1 MGGGRCIHAF
11 DYHGAMKVKQALDLD
26 AGHEP
31 RVALS
36 GQDDAGSERG
46 ARARGRL
53 LWEATRIFSDK
64 GFAKAST
71 REICHA
77 AGLNVA
83 SIHYYFGDKAG
94 LYRAVLCKPLED
106 LGEGFNQFD
115 EPGLSLRDSLYRFM
129 GALLCPWGQDE
140 LSTWLMRL
148 HLREMVEPTPDYKDV
163 MAQHVQPYHQRLVAL
178 LARHA
183 GAARGDDA
191 LHQLAFALVAMV
203 QDFGVS
209 REFMLILAPTLLKG
223 PRAMDRVLDR
233 LVGYGEA
240 LVDHE
245 RRTRQEARGLQ
256 TAPKE
261 RLRKRTST

>member
-1 MGGGRCIHAF
+1 
-11 DYHGAMKVKQALDLD
+11 MKVKQALDFND
-26 AGHEP
+26 GTHGEAPEAAP
-31 RVALS
+31 
-36 GQDDAGSERG
+36 DDAVSDKG

-71 REICHA
+71 REICQA

-115 EPGLSLRDSLYRFM
+115 EPGLPLRESLSRFM
-129 GALLCPWGQDE
+129 AALLCPWGQDE

-163 MAQHVQPYHQRLVAL
+163 MARHIQPYHLRLVNL

-183 GAARGDDA
+183 GAARADDA
-191 LHQLAFALVAMV
+191 LHQLAFALVAIVHNYGM
-203 QDFGVS
+203 S
-209 REFMLILAPTLLKG
+209 REFMQILAPTLLRG
-223 PRAMDRVLDR
+223 SRAMDRVLER

-240 LVDHE
+240 LVEYE
-245 RRTRQEARGLQ
+245 RRVRAGAGHAPAKPAARERQSQR
-256 TAPKE
+256 T
-261 RLRKRTST
+261 KR

>member
-1 MGGGRCIHAF
+1 MLR
-11 DYHGAMKVKQALDLD
+11 MKVKQALDFKVPDMPVDED
-26 AGHEP
+26 A
-31 RVALS
+31 A
-36 GQDDAGSERG
+36 SERG

-106 LGEGFNQFD
+106 LGEDFNQFD
-115 EPGLSLRDSLYRFM
+115 EPGQPLRESLRRFM
-129 GALLCPWGQDE
+129 AALLCPWGQDE

-163 MAQHVQPYHQRLVAL
+163 MVSHIQPYHQRLVEL

-183 GAARGDDA
+183 GAVKADDA

-203 QDFGVS
+203 QDYGMS
-209 REFMLILAPTLLKG
+209 REFMQVLAPTLLKG
-223 PRAMDRVLDR
+223 TRAMDRVLER

-240 LVDHE
+240 LIEHE
-245 RRTRQEARGLQ
+245 RRMRLEASGPG
-256 TAPKE
+256 AASHE
-261 RLRKRTST
+261 RLRKRTSR

>member
-1 MGGGRCIHAF
+1 
-11 DYHGAMKVKQALDLD
+11 MKVKQALDLGEE
-26 AGHEP
+26 AG
-31 RVALS
+31 VSA
-36 GQDDAGSERG
+36 DDATTERG

-71 REICHA
+71 REICQA

-106 LGEGFNQFD
+106 LGEDFHRFD
-115 EPGLSLRDSLYRFM
+115 EPGVPLRESLRRFM

-163 MAQHVQPYHQRLVAL
+163 MARHIQPYHQRLVAL

-183 GAARGDDA
+183 GAARPDAA

-203 QDFGVS
+203 QDYGVS
-209 REFMLILAPTLLKG
+209 REFMQIMAPMLLKG
-223 PRAMDRVLDR
+223 PGALDRVLER
-233 LVGYGEA
+233 LVGYGMA
-240 LVDHE
+240 LVAYE
-245 RRTRQEARGLQ
+245 QEVRRKGL
-256 TAPKE
+256 ASRDASRE
-261 RLRKRTST
+261 RLRKRTTK